1 MHLKSLNVLKTGE
14 KVTPLHSPYWFC
26 RMVLDKASPCR
37 AAWVRARTPR
47 LPLTAGQH
55 THTRIYLMSHSGFGR
70 SFCRPVDVPC
80 PICRPPLLFGVFSF
94 IITSEAKGMCY
105 FTRSYIQTFPAHPS
119 VLHGSCSSCA
129 CRITAAG
136 FWTVLLC
143 TRIYLM
149 SHSGFGRSFC
159 RPGDVPCPSAVH
171 LYCSVCSA
179 LSFPVWRQ
187 RECATSLEIIFRLP
201 CTSLSPP
208 WELLTMC
215 MQTYCWRRLDCVTLY
230 SNLFDES

>member
-1 MHLKSLNVLKTGE
+1 M
-14 KVTPLHSPYWFC
+14 PL
-26 RMVLDKASPCR
+26 
-37 AAWVRARTPR
+37 
-47 LPLTAGQH
+47 
-55 THTRIYLMSHSGFGR
+55 
-70 SFCRPVDVPC
+70 
-80 PICRPPLLFGVFSF
+80 CRPPLLFGVFSF

-129 CRITAAG
+129 CRLTPGG

-159 RPGDVPCPSAVH
+159 RPGDIPCPSAVH

-179 LSFPVWRQ
+179 LSFPDLRQ
-187 RECATSLEIIFRLP
+187 RECATSLEVIFRLILHIP
-201 CTSLSPP
+201 QSSMAVAHHVHAN
-208 WELLTMC
+208 LLLEAC
-215 MQTYCWRRLDCVTLY
+215 GLCYFVL
-230 SNLFDES
+230 ESS